1 MERSKIGHVLKAIR
15 DDEDAARSLGFSPLR
30 YKLIAMAVSAGVLG
44 FCGTFYAQY
53 VLLVDPPSVL
63 AGSISVIIALVTI
76 FGGIGTVAG
85 PIIGSVALISL
96 SEYSRIYFSG
106 SGRNIDLLIYG
117 GLIMIIAAYGPGGVM
132 SVVEKLR
139 RRTGKP
145 SPGDPSDTP
154 PVQAPAA
161 KAT

>member
-1 MERSKIGHVLKAIR
+1 MCASVTLFVVWMERSKIGQVLKAIR

-63 AGSISVIIALVTI
+63 AGSISVMIALVTI

-96 SEYSRIYFSG
+96 SVFEIYFSG

-117 GLIMIIAAYGPGGVM
+117 ALIMIIAAYAPGGVI
-132 SVVEKLR
+132 SIVERLR
-139 RRTGKP
+139 EDGPKQ
-145 SPGDPSDTP
+145 SDW
-154 PVQAPAA
+154 
-161 KAT
+161 